1 MTDLPP
7 DDALPPDDDLRPEV
21 RWATHT
27 GPDFLALQLPP
38 VPVARGGEAHDAMK
52 TLFTLRGFAR
62 VEQTDD
68 LDLRP
73 ANGCGLTRVAP
84 DGAELLLRLGADGAS
99 RIPLPGLDRAWL
111 ARAVREGQAAVLLV
125 EAAVGADGT
134 VTRED
139 LRRDVD
145 AGVVLAAL
153 VPAADA

>member
-1 MTDLPP
+1 MTDLPS

-38 VPVARGGEAHDAMK
+38 VPVARGGAAHDAMK
-52 TLFTLRGFAR
+52 TLFTLRGFVP

-84 DGAELLLRLGADGAS
+84 SRAELLLRLGTDGAS
-99 RIPLPGLDRAWL
+99 RIPLPDLDRAWL

-125 EAAVGADGT
+125 EAAVQPDGT
-134 VTRED
+134 VTRDD

-153 VPAADA
+153 VPVADA